1 MTAIFEARITLL
13 PGSLK
18 AISSLPRKPQE
29 AICFCAQD
37 GCWGDG
43 EAD

>member
-1 MTAIFEARITLL
+1 MTAIPEAGMDPL

-18 AISSLPRKPQE
+18 ATSNLPRNPLE
-29 AICFCAQD
+29 AICFRAQD

-43 EAD
+43 EVD